1 VRAVRQERPGTLTYE
16 LESPGRELPFRPGQ
30 FTMAWAW
37 GVGEAPLSIS
47 GDPARPERLVHTVRA
62 VGGVTEALCATAE
75 GDTWG
80 IRGPYGQGWPLE
92 QMEGREL
99 IFASAGLGLAPLRPA
114 LHHALARRE
123 SYGRLTLLYGARNPD
138 RLLFP
143 GELEEWRESEGLE
156 VVLSV
161 GEAGSGWPGE
171 IGMVTEHV
179 CGLDCA
185 PANASALI
193 CSSEGLMQGLAA
205 ELMELGLEP
214 ENIHV
219 SLERNMQCGL
229 GLCGRCQLGPV
240 MVCRDGPVFAYPQ
253 VADLLAKEE
262 L

>member
-47 GDPARPERLVHTVRA
+47 GDPARPGRLVHTVRA

-75 GDTWG
+75 GEAWG

-92 QMEGREL
+92 RMEGREL
-99 IFASAGLGLAPLRPA
+99 IFACAGLGLAPLRPA

-143 GELEEWRESEGLE
+143 GELEQWRKSEGLE

-161 GEAGSGWPGE
+161 GEAGQGWPGE

-179 CGLDCA
+179 CGLECD
-185 PANASALI
+185 PAEASALI

-205 ELMELGLEP
+205 ELMDLGLEP

-240 MVCRDGPVFAYPQ
+240 MICRDGPVFAYPQ